1 MYNSGLYTGGQRIT
15 MVTYSDIGVRIPEV
29 VNSGFT
35 GMAYAPE
42 LMGWSAPGEELHAI
56 AFSPFMVDNEWIFC
70 CHLPWRTS
78 ASSFATYLKYV
89 KLHYRLI
96 PYIYS
101 HFWEQHTTGVGP
113 IRPLQ
118 IEFQDDPQ
126 TYSISNQYFYGR
138 NLMVS
143 FDHSTIYLPQ
153 GKWIYYWNGRVYE
166 GKQTLQ
172 NFGAP
177 SDELPVFVRGGAII
191 PMMPDMNYVGEKP
204 IDPLIVD
211 VYPQGSSEF
220 TLFEDDGI
228 SFNYEKGDY
237 CETRY
242 ENTGGK
248 AIIINARNSPGQY
261 SPPARSYL
269 FKVHYGSDPKSIY
282 LNSTALSK
290 KASEAKLL
298 TSKNGWYYSNGL
310 VEVVFADNGA
320 LMRLGLGKP
329 VPSAAS
335 SDFENK

>member
-1 MYNSGLYTGGQRIT
+1 
-15 MVTYSDIGVRIPEV
+15 
-29 VNSGFT
+29 
-35 GMAYAPE
+35 
-42 LMGWSAPGEELHAI
+42 
-56 AFSPFMVDNEWIFC
+56 
-70 CHLPWRTS
+70 
-78 ASSFATYLKYV
+78 
-89 KLHYRLI
+89 
-96 PYIYS
+96 
-101 HFWEQHTTGVGP
+101 
-113 IRPLQ
+113 
-118 IEFQDDPQ
+118 
-126 TYSISNQYFYGR
+126 
-138 NLMVS
+138 
-143 FDHSTIYLPQ
+143 
-153 GKWIYYWNGRVYE
+153 
-166 GKQTLQ
+166 
-172 NFGAP
+172 
-177 SDELPVFVRGGAII
+177 
-191 PMMPDMNYVGEKP
+191 MMPDMNYVGEKP

-298 TSKNGWYYSNGL
+298 TSRNGWYYSNGL
-310 VEVVFADNGA
+310 VEVMFADNGA